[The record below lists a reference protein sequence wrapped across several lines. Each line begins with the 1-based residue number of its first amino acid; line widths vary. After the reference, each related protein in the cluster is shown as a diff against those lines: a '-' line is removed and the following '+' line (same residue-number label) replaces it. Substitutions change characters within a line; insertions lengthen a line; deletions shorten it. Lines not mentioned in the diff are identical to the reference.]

1 MNQKIKSR
9 EELRWIVNDLRQ
21 RGKKIVTTN
30 GTFDILHTAHLRL
43 LQKAKS
49 LGDVLIVLINSDA
62 SVKKFKGEKRPIIT
76 ENERA
81 EHLAHLSS
89 TDYIA
94 IFDEDNPLK
103 LLKDLRP
110 NFHVKGGSFIPERI
124 KEEKKLLE
132 PWKGELKVFDL
143 EEGYSTTNIISKIL
157 EAYKNEKI

>member
-62 SVKKFKGEKRPIIT
+62 SVKK
-76 ENERA
+76 
-81 EHLAHLSS
+81 
-89 TDYIA
+89 
-94 IFDEDNPLK
+94 
-103 LLKDLRP
+103 LR
-110 NFHVKGGSFIPERI
+110 
-124 KEEKKLLE
+124 EKKDRLLQKM
-132 PWKGELKVFDL
+132 KGLNTL
-143 EEGYSTTNIISKIL
+143 LIYLQRIISLFLMKITH
-157 EAYKNEKI
+157 